1 MRVGWWDHPAGRAWN
16 ITARLVPP
24 RMNTAGSE
32 NSGIVASGV
41 DGRIVG
47 DGWSVKLA
55 RGQDSPA
62 TMCAEED
69 CEIANDMVSY
79 LM

>member
-55 RGQDSPA
+55 RCQDSPA
-62 TMCAEED
+62 TMLPR
-69 CEIANDMVSY
+69 NWSGGMTSDMR
-79 LM
+79 LWC